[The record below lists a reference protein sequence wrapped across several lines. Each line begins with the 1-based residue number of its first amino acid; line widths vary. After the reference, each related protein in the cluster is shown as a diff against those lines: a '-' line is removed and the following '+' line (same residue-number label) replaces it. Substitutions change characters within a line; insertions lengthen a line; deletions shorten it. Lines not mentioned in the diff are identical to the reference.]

1 MSFEPAQPISV
12 ITCDQC
18 QGKARL
24 PDGQGCSACD
34 QLGVY
39 GLQDDQAVGFILPDF
54 IDLKARKFLKNI
66 FIIKRV
72 VLITVAL
79 LILIISWRLLWP

>member
-18 QGKARL
+18 QGK
-24 PDGQGCSACD
+24 GCPACD
-34 QLGVY
+34 QLGIY
-39 GLQDDQAVGFILPDF
+39 GLQEDQAVGFILPDF
-54 IDLKARKFLKNI
+54 IDLKARQFLKNI

-72 VLITVAL
+72 VLIIVAS
-79 LILIISWRLLWP
+79 LILIIAGKLLWP

>member
-18 QGKARL
+18 QGK
-24 PDGQGCSACD
+24 GCPACD
-34 QLGVY
+34 QLGAY

-54 IDLKARKFLKNI
+54 IDLKTRNFLKKI

-72 VLITVAL
+72 
-79 LILIISWRLLWP
+79 ILIIVALSIVIIAWKLLWP

>member
-18 QGKARL
+18 QGK
-24 PDGQGCSACD
+24 GCPACD

-72 VLITVAL
+72 VLVIVAL
-79 LILIISWRLLWP
+79 LILIIAWKLLWP

>member
-18 QGKARL
+18 QGK
-24 PDGQGCSACD
+24 GCSSCD
-34 QLGVY
+34 QY
-39 GLQDDQAVGFILPDF
+39 GIYALQDDQAIVFNLPDF

-72 VLITVAL
+72 ILISVVI
-79 LILIISWRLLWP
+79 LILILAFKLLWP

>member
-18 QGKARL
+18 QGK
-24 PDGQGCSACD
+24 GCPACD

-39 GLQDDQAVGFILPDF
+39 GLQDDQAVGFSLPDF
-54 IDLKARKFLKNI
+54 IDLKTRKFLKNI

-79 LILIISWRLLWP
+79 LILLIAWKLLWP

>member
-18 QGKARL
+18 QGK
-24 PDGQGCSACD
+24 GCPACD

-79 LILIISWRLLWP
+79 LILIISWRLFWL

>member
-18 QGKARL
+18 QGK
-24 PDGQGCSACD
+24 GCPACD

-54 IDLKARKFLKNI
+54 IDLKARNFLKKV

-72 VLITVAL
+72 VLIIVAL
-79 LILIISWRLLWP
+79 LILIIAWKLLWP

>member
-18 QGKARL
+18 QGK
-24 PDGQGCSACD
+24 GCPACD

-39 GLQDDQAVGFILPDF
+39 GLQDDQAVGFNLPDF

-72 VLITVAL
+72 VLIIVAL
-79 LILIISWRLLWP
+79 LILIIAWKLLWP

>member
-18 QGKARL
+18 QGK
-24 PDGQGCSACD
+24 GCPACD
-34 QLGVY
+34 QLGIY
-39 GLQDDQAVGFILPDF
+39 GLQEDQAVGFILPDF
-54 IDLKARKFLKNI
+54 IDLKARQFLKNI

-72 VLITVAL
+72 VLITAAL
-79 LILIISWRLLWP
+79 LILIITWRLLKF

>member
-18 QGKARL
+18 QGK
-24 PDGQGCSACD
+24 GCPSCD
-34 QLGVY
+34 NLGVY
-39 GLQDDQAVGFILPDF
+39 GLQDDQTIAFNLPDF

-72 VLITVAL
+72 ILISVVI
-79 LILIISWRLLWP
+79 LILIIVFKLLWP

>member
-18 QGKARL
+18 QGK
-24 PDGQGCSACD
+24 GCPACD

-39 GLQDDQAVGFILPDF
+39 GLQDDQAVGFLLPDF

-72 VLITVAL
+72 ILITVAL
-79 LILIISWRLLWP
+79 LILLIAWKLLWP

>member
-18 QGKARL
+18 QGK
-24 PDGQGCSACD
+24 GCPACD
-34 QLGVY
+34 QLGIY
-39 GLQDDQAVGFILPDF
+39 GLQEDQPIAFNLPDF

-66 FIIKRV
+66 FIIKRI
-72 VLITVAL
+72 VLLSIALTIIIVA
-79 LILIISWRLLWP
+79 WRFLWP

>member
-18 QGKARL
+18 QGK
-24 PDGQGCSACD
+24 GCPACD

-72 VLITVAL
+72 VLIIVAL
-79 LILIISWRLLWP
+79 LILIIAWKLLWP

>member
-18 QGKARL
+18 QGA
-24 PDGQGCSACD
+24 GCNACD
-34 QLGVY
+34 HYGVY
-39 GLQDDQAVGFILPDF
+39 ALQDDQPIGFNLPDF

-72 VLITVAL
+72 VLASIVL
-79 LILIISWRLLWP
+79 LILIFSWKLLWP

>member
-1 MSFEPAQPISV
+1 MSFEPANPVSV

-18 QGKARL
+18 QGK
-24 PDGQGCSACD
+24 GCSACD
-34 QLGVY
+34 NLGVY
-39 GLQDDQAVGFILPDF
+39 GLQDDQTVGFILPDF

-66 FIIKRV
+66 FIIKRA

-79 LILIISWRLLWP
+79 LILIIAWKLLWP

>member
-18 QGKARL
+18 QGK
-24 PDGQGCSACD
+24 GCPACD

-39 GLQDDQAVGFILPDF
+39 GLQDEQPVGFILPDF

-79 LILIISWRLLWP
+79 LILTISWRLLWP

>member
-18 QGKARL
+18 QGI
-24 PDGQGCSACD
+24 GCNTCD
-34 QLGVY
+34 HYGVY
-39 GLQDDQAVGFILPDF
+39 GLQDEQTIVFNLPDF

-66 FIIKRV
+66 YIIKRV
-72 VLITVAL
+72 
-79 LILIISWRLLWP
+79 ILIIVVLLIIIVTWVLLK

>member
-1 MSFEPAQPISV
+1 MSFEPAQPISI

-18 QGKARL
+18 QGK
-24 PDGQGCSACD
+24 GCNACD

-66 FIIKRV
+66 YLIKKV
-72 VLITVAL
+72 ILISIAL
-79 LILIISWRLLWP
+79 LILILAWRLLWP

>member
-18 QGKARL
+18 QGK
-24 PDGQGCSACD
+24 GCPACD

-54 IDLKARKFLKNI
+54 INLKARKFLKNI

-72 VLITVAL
+72 VLIIVAL
-79 LILIISWRLLWP
+79 LILIIAWKLLWP